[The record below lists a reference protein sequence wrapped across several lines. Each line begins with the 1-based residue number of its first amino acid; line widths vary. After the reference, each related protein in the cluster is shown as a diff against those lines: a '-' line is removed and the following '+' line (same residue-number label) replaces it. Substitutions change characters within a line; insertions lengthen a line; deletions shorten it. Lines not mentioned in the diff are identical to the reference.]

1 MRMTE
6 MKVRTL
12 TLGKQH
18 DQKIVGKCKEYGIS
32 FSEMM
37 RRIIDKY
44 FDEAKDKNVNS

>member
-6 MKVRTL
+6 MKVKSL
-12 TLGKQH
+12 TIGKQH
-18 DQKIVGKCKEYGIS
+18 DQKIIEKCKEYGIS

-44 FDEAKDKNVNS
+44 FDEARENKEKK